1 MSGAAGGT
9 RIPRSAVEQTVK
21 DYTDKILSKIEGFK
35 DAKLSGSF
43 NRPEKEDFGD
53 IDIIVTIET
62 DKDKKQVK
70 KEISDL
76 FQSLPDNELPPLQNP
91 KYKGRKYINHGEMV
105 SNLYPISGIPGEFV
119 QVDNIIS
126 LSQEEGEFKKT
137 VLDYPAELQGLILG
151 LVKTPLLEED
161 PKIKLQ

>member
-1 MSGAAGGT
+1 M
-9 RIPRSAVEQTVK
+9 
-21 DYTDKILSKIEGFK
+21 
-35 DAKLSGSF
+35 
-43 NRPEKEDFGD
+43 
-53 IDIIVTIET
+53 
-62 DKDKKQVK
+62 
-70 KEISDL
+70 ISDL

-91 KYKGRKYINHGEMV
+91 KYKGKKYINHGEMV

-151 LVKTPLLEED
+151 LVKTPLIRRRS
-161 PKIKLQ
+161 KRSI